1 MDLKQKDRI
10 EEMIQILGGIRDL
23 CIFFEE
29 AKNIPQ
35 TVYVVIIA
43 AIEKVVGLLEETA
56 ELSRK

>member
-1 MDLKQKDRI
+1 MDLKRKDQI
-10 EEMIQILGGIRDL
+10 GEVIQILGGIRDL

-29 AKNIPQ
+29 GRDIPR

-43 AIEKVVGLLEETA
+43 AIEKTVGLLEETA